1 MSDVL
6 VNIEKLKISFFTYAG
21 EVQAV
26 RGISYKV
33 KKGEVLGIVGESG
46 MGDRFLRR
54 TFSTFQLTDDNK
66 RAAAAARRYAEG
78 FDAMLPQPG
87 RQEPGR
93 NGLFIAGPPAPA
105 RPTSPLPSPTT

>member
-1 MSDVL
+1 MTDVL

-46 MGDRFLRR
+46 SGKSVS
-54 TFSTFQLTDDNK
+54 STASWAWYLFPVK
-66 RAAAAARRYAEG
+66 SSKARSNSQVRISALCAKKNWKISGEK
-78 FDAMLPQPG
+78 
-87 RQEPGR
+87 
-93 NGLFIAGPPAPA
+93 I
-105 RPTSPLPSPTT
+105 SP